1 MSIDVNQMED
11 DVMQE
16 HVAPENEKAREM
28 LDRLCQEELGVS
40 AQELYLR

>member
-11 DVMQE
+11 DIIQE

-28 LDRLCQEELGVS
+28 LDRLSQEML
-40 AQELYLR
+40 